1 MPNQAFEPDEQLTAI
16 AIGYKNDKAN
26 YIGDK
31 ILRYVRS
38 KHSNFSYNEFPVEED
53 FSVPDTVSKCISPRK
68 HVDFS
73 AIQKTA
79 MVETYALDCPVPV
92 L

>member
-31 ILRYVRS
+31 ILPYV
-38 KHSNFSYNEFPVEED
+38 PVE
-53 FSVPDTVSKCISPRK
+53 
-68 HVDFS
+68 
-73 AIQKTA
+73 
-79 MVETYALDCPVPV
+79 ALS
-92 L
+92 LIHI

>member
-31 ILRYVRS
+31 ILPYVPVEAF
-38 KHSNFSYNEFPVEED
+38 KFSYNEFPVKEG
-53 FSVPDTVSKCISPRK
+53 FSVPDTRVGRISPRK
-68 HVDFS
+68 
-73 AIQKTA
+73 Q
-79 MVETYALDCPVPV
+79 
-92 L
+92 

>member
-31 ILRYVRS
+31 ILPYV
-38 KHSNFSYNEFPVEED
+38 PVEAFKIFFTTNSQSKRD
-53 FSVPDTVSKCISPRK
+53 SLFPIPVSVASRPRK
-68 HVDFS
+68 
-73 AIQKTA
+73 Q
-79 MVETYALDCPVPV
+79 
-92 L
+92 